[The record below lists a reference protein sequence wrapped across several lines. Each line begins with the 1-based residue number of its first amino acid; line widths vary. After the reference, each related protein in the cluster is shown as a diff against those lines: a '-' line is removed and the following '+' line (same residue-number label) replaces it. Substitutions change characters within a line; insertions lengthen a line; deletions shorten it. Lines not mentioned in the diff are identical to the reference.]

1 MVLTMGLHTR
11 RSTPA
16 LPRASLSVATSDVS
30 TLLDVELPPAVVEVD
45 WR

>member
-1 MVLTMGLHTR
+1 MTLTMGLHTR

-30 TLLDVELPPAVVEVD
+30 TLLAAEEDALPPAVD